1 MSDITIYSP
10 VILTVRLQ
18 LARLYGVL
26 KKSRITSI
34 YEYFNKML
42 NGIVEFLNI
51 KYFLFIF
58 IKPFPTMYN

>member
-1 MSDITIYSP
+1 MSYFTIYPP
-10 VILTVRLQ
+10 VILTVELQ
-18 LARLYGVL
+18 LARLCGVL
-26 KKSRITSI
+26 KKSWITSI

-58 IKPFPTMYN
+58 INPFPTMYN

>member
-1 MSDITIYSP
+1 MIDKMSDITIYSP

-51 KYFLFIF
+51 KYFLLFL
-58 IKPFPTMYN
+58 